1 MSTVMSMAKTTTIYG
16 YGFDHWKKFIT
27 DWYPSYQF
35 YFINGK
41 TTPEQFDA
49 QWAIKIKKDSSAK
62 LMLWKGRSPKYL
74 QRFVSENK
82 IDVLYMS
89 EGFMCGVESKNLS
102 VPPCSIILED
112 LSPYYDCSR
121 PSGLEDLL
129 NRYDFDSDIIEK
141 SKKLMKTIVDQGLTQ
156 YNHQYFN
163 DQIIC
168 EYHKKRILVVGQR
181 EDSPA
186 VVYGCPA
193 IRANQ
198 ALIELAQF
206 DYPDAMVIYR
216 PHPEVIL
223 QSKGDGRKALIAKQ
237 HLKKMSD
244 HYYVDTRDIPISQLL
259 QTIDHVYVLNSLV
272 GLESL
277 IRNIPVTVVGYP
289 FYAGWGLTDDRYP
302 IARRARKL
310 SIEELV
316 AAAYLLYPKYYLGH
330 KEVSVD
336 DVIHYLLDNRSRLFL
351 SMQKNASL
359 PQITTVQTSK
369 PENAPM
375 PNIVSSEPKA
385 LRSRRHGLVYGDIKF
400 KQVFRTYFHDYQLFF
415 MVDEQSEEDTL
426 KQFKTLATSQGE
438 LLLWHRAQLSESV
451 RQHIDDLKIKIRY
464 IGMGLI
470 GENPSSSKNPTESIY
485 LESRITEDTIFHEN
499 DLKLASQLI
508 KMLRTHK
515 QPMTGAKSSLKINL
529 GTDVNI
535 LVLGDIQS
543 INNADLLEI
552 VMKKFAKANIW
563 LLPARRGQKHPVLS
577 KTYQVL
583 DAHTPLVDLLPQVQY
598 VYAHESKFGFEA
610 LIHQAKVIVTGK
622 PFYAGYGLTEDLNDA
637 LKKSTQVYT
646 LEQLVVDICLK
657 KSRYQNLET
666 KQMVSPQDILN
677 RLAGLPL
684 IDLEPIEKIEK
695 LEAELKK
702 KIPVI
707 ESAASGFPT
716 WFNAYPTHL
725 MQSGLQSGK
734 PVFLYVPWIAE
745 HGNSLIARISH
756 PDYELVPLDFI
767 KDLDVNRRS
776 VLSFARDNPVLYRK
790 MLIRRLVPLRNQ
802 IAGMLFTFDW
812 SPVMRLIATV
822 CEELEIPRILIPHES
837 VFVDRNKYYRDMKSH
852 ASIPV
857 ADITLGWGGLQQEIF
872 IERGYPKERFLAVG
886 APKFD
891 PYVNYQSQL
900 SRQQFCR
907 LFGLDATRKIILFAS
922 QPLDSQLNT
931 KLARECQRNAI
942 SDLLD
947 AAELNDHQLI
957 VRLPPSKDNIL
968 GEELQSR
975 LEKSQQA
982 AIDDALCYLVGAE
995 EALYHCDLVT
1005 SVNSTMLFEGVLQG
1019 RPALSVKYIEFD
1031 QIWEQVGIPAVTT
1044 REQLFNILN
1053 TVIHDWKPSEEGMN
1067 WAAHMFSNG
1076 AFDGKASQRIQDYL
1090 SKLSQDPSI
1099 LTRRLGAQERL
1110 FSRDSDPIDVIGI
1123 HSGGAS
1129 VDTTQRYLISML
1141 NGKKRVHTIKGL
1153 DQPIEICSVDLYV
1166 QWGITERPEKE
1177 RQAQA
1182 QRALGRPRVVVEDG
1196 FIRSLDIGLSGE
1208 SALSII
1214 IDDTTAYYDAAS
1226 RPSRLERLLQDGES
1240 LTRTEQTRAGRVI
1253 KKIVNAR
1260 ISKYNHAP
1268 DMPVQLGTEGRP
1280 KILLIDQRFGDQSI
1294 VAGLADET
1302 TFECMLT
1309 DAIQQYPDHDI
1320 IIKQHPDA
1328 IKGGKSS
1335 YYSDERLKALQYVK
1349 HVYPINFDI
1358 NPYALF
1364 DIVDKV
1370 FVATS
1375 GMGFE
1380 GLMAGKEVHCY
1391 GVPFYAGWGLTID
1404 HQNFPR
1410 RSRKRTLKDVFH
1422 FAYIESSRYYQPELA
1437 RVCEVEELVDYIKT
1451 AKRV

>member
-1 MSTVMSMAKTTTIYG
+1 MSTVSSPAKAMVIYG
-16 YGFDHWKKFIT
+16 YGFDHWKAVIQE
-27 DWYPSYQF
+27 WYPLYQF

-49 QWAIKIKKDSSAK
+49 EWAKKIKQDPNAK

-74 QRFVSENK
+74 QRFIAENK
-82 IDVLYMS
+82 LNVWYMS
-89 EGFMCGVESKNLS
+89 EGFICGLEPKSLS
-102 VPPCSIILED
+102 SPPYSIFLEEH
-112 LSPYYDCSR
+112 SPYYDCSK
-121 PSGLEDLL
+121 PSGLENLL
-129 NRYDFDSDIIEK
+129 NHHDFDSIIIEN
-141 SKKLMKTIVDQGLTQ
+141 SKALIRTIVDQGLSQ
-156 YNHQYFN
+156 YNCQPIVEEFLV
-163 DQIIC
+163 DRR
-168 EYHKKRILVVGQR
+168 KKRILVVGQN

-186 VVYGCPA
+186 VIYGCPA
-193 IRANQ
+193 IHANQ

-206 DYPDAMVIYR
+206 DHPDADVIYR
-216 PHPEVIL
+216 PHPEVVL
-223 QSKGDGRKALIAKQ
+223 QSKGDGHKALLAKQ
-237 HLKKMSD
+237 HLEKMSE
-244 HYYVDTRDIPISQLL
+244 HYCIDIRDISIAQLL
-259 QTIDHVYVLNSLV
+259 QTIDHVYVLTSLV

-277 IRNIPVTVVGYP
+277 MRNIPVTVVGCP

-302 IARRARKL
+302 IARRQRTL
-310 SIEELV
+310 SIEAVV
-316 AAAYLLYPKYYLGH
+316 AAAYLLYPKYYLGSE
-330 KEVSVD
+330 EVPID
-336 DVIHYLLDNRSRLFL
+336 DVIDHLLDHRSQWW
-351 SMQKNASL
+351 SSTQTNASV
-359 PQITTVQTSK
+359 PNVTVKTSK
-369 PENAPM
+369 PENATM
-375 PNIVSSEPKA
+375 PNIVSPEPKA
-385 LRSRRHGLVYGDIKF
+385 IRPRRHGLVYGDIKF
-400 KQVFRTYFHDYQLFF
+400 KQVFRTYFHDYQLVF
-415 MVDEQSEEDTL
+415 MVDEQSDEDTL
-426 KQFKTLATSQGE
+426 NQIKALAASHGE
-438 LLLWHRAQLSESV
+438 LLLWYRAQLTDSV
-451 RQHIDDLKIKIRY
+451 RQYIHDLKVKVRHINL
-464 IGMGLI
+464 GLV
-470 GENPSSSKNPTESIY
+470 GEIPSASRAATESIY
-485 LESRITEDTIFHEN
+485 FESRISPNANFNES
-499 DLKLASQLI
+499 DLKSASQLI
-508 KMLRTHK
+508 QALRTSQ
-515 QPMTGAKSSLKINL
+515 QPMSSARSSLKVNL
-529 GTDVNI
+529 GTGTNV

-543 INNADLLEI
+543 VNNADLLETA
-552 VMKKFAKANIW
+552 MKKSPKAKIW
-563 LLPARRGQKHPVLS
+563 LLPARRGQKHPELS
-577 KTYQVL
+577 KAYQVL
-583 DAHTPLVDLLPQVQY
+583 DAQTPLVDLLSQVQC
-598 VYAHESKFGFEA
+598 VYANESRLGFEA

-637 LKKSTQVYT
+637 LKKSPQVYT

-666 KQMVSPQDILN
+666 KQMVSAQDILN

-684 IDLEPIEKIEK
+684 IELEPIEKIEK
-695 LEAELKK
+695 LITESKK
-702 KIPVI
+702 TTPAI
-707 ESAASGFPT
+707 EPATAGFPT

-767 KDLDVNRRS
+767 KELDVNRRS

-857 ADITLGWGGLQQEIF
+857 ADVTLGWGGLQQEIF

-907 LFGLDATRKIILFAS
+907 LFGLDASRKIILFAS

-982 AIDDALCYLVGAE
+982 AVDDALCYLVGAE

-1053 TVIHDWKPSEEGMN
+1053 TVIHDWKPSAEGMS

-1076 AFDGKASQRIQDYL
+1076 AFDGKASERIQEYL
-1090 SKLSQDPSI
+1090 YKLSQDPSM

-1110 FSRDSDPIDVIGI
+1110 FSKDSDPIDVIGI

-1129 VDTTQRYLISML
+1129 VDTTQRYLIPML
-1141 NGKKRVHTIKGL
+1141 NGKKRVHTLKGL

-1208 SALSII
+1208 PALSII
-1214 IDDTTAYYDAAS
+1214 IDDTTAYYDAGS
-1226 RPSRLERLLQDGES
+1226 RPSRLERLLQDGAS
-1240 LTRTEQTRAGRVI
+1240 LTRAEQTRASRVM
-1253 KKIVNAR
+1253 KQIVSAR
-1260 ISKYNHAP
+1260 VSKYNHAP

-1302 TFECMLT
+1302 TFERMLT

-1364 DIVDKV
+1364 AIVDKI

-1380 GLMAGKEVHCY
+1380 ALMAGKEVHCY

-1404 HQNFPR
+1404 HQDFPR
-1410 RSRKRTLKDVFH
+1410 RSRKRALKDVFH

-1437 RVCEVEELVDYIKT
+1437 RVCEIEELVDYIKT